1 MPKEDVTVT
10 RGASSRTKLRESFD
24 EAARNFTDLFVG
36 KSVQGAPHAATVSAT
51 LTAAQL
57 LTRIITVNQGGAAA
71 SELTL
76 PLATAMDTGFSDAGA
91 DGAFDFNVINI
102 STVAAEDATIL
113 TNTGWTLVGEMPTV
127 LVRRGIFEPVGPALA
142 LGPFIGS
149 PDVDW
154 SRRVAFLG
162 NARRNSRVD
171 RGDARPE

>member
-10 RGASSRTKLRESFD
+10 RGAASRTALRGSFD
-24 EAARNFTDLFVG
+24 EAARNFTDLFAG
-36 KSVQGAPHAATVSAT
+36 KSVQPTPHAATVSAT

-91 DGAFDFNVINI
+91 DGAFDFSVINL

-113 TNTGWTLVGEMPTV
+113 TNTGWTLVGEMTV
-127 LVRRGIFEPVGPALA
+127 ESNDADRARSAGLFR
-142 LGPFIGS
+142 
-149 PDVDW
+149 
-154 SRRVAFLG
+154 
-162 NARRNSRVD
+162 ARRTGAGAWTLYRI
-171 RGDARPE
+171 A

>member
-57 LTRIITVNQGGAAA
+57 LTRIITVNQAGAAV

-91 DGAFDFNVINI
+91 DGAFDFSVINI

-113 TNTGWTLVGEMPTV
+113 TNTGWTLVGEMTV
-127 LVRRGIFEPVGPALA
+127 ESNDADRARSSALA

-149 PDVDW
+149 PDVTW
-154 SRRVAFLG
+154 ICRLHSRRFW
-162 NARRNSRVD
+162 RRNS
-171 RGDARPE
+171 

>member
-113 TNTGWTLVGEMPTV
+113 TNTGWTLVGEMTV
-127 LVRRGIFEPVGPALA
+127 ESNDADRARSAGHF
-142 LGPFIGS
+142 
-149 PDVDW
+149 
-154 SRRVAFLG
+154 R
-162 NARRNSRVD
+162 ARRTGAGAWTLYRI
-171 RGDARPE
+171 A

>member
-57 LTRIITVNQGGAAA
+57 LTRIVTVNQGGAAA

-91 DGAFDFNVINI
+91 DGAFDFSVINL

-113 TNTGWTLVGEMPTV
+113 TNTGWTLVGEMTV
-127 LVRRGIFEPVGPALA
+127 ESNDADRARSAGLFR
-142 LGPFIGS
+142 
-149 PDVDW
+149 
-154 SRRVAFLG
+154 
-162 NARRNSRVD
+162 ARRTGAGAWTLYRID
-171 RGDARPE
+171 